1 MLQVADNL
9 VYECRR
15 LLITTD
21 FQTALPERRAMVR
34 LKERVYKIYKLNY
47 EGLRVIIETNHAAL
61 SDMRPEIHN
70 ANSLGRL
77 KHG

>member
-1 MLQVADNL
+1 
-9 VYECRR
+9 
-15 LLITTD
+15 
-21 FQTALPERRAMVR
+21 MVR

-70 ANSLGRL
+70 ANNLGRL